1 MATAASPAVSGLP
14 WLSVVFGGGG
24 PFGIAYALG
33 VVDALAHAGV
43 AVAEADMLG
52 TSAGAWVAACLATGV
67 RYERLCD
74 VPRIRV
80 PNATPGLLRGVA
92 SELFGDATSERVTGC
107 AVRLPVARRVFMSG
121 EDHSLAEIVAAS
133 SAVPALFPPVR
144 LGRSWYVDGGVRSLA
159 SADHARQARHL
170 LVVAPIAG
178 PMFGPAGR
186 TMEMMLRNELRRWQ
200 QTTGGKT
207 HLVRPNA
214 QIAALTHHPL
224 DLFDMAR
231 ARDAYPLAHAQ
242 ARRLLA
248 ERPGLAGLARPQP
261 GAPGDLARAG

>member
-1 MATAASPAVSGLP
+1 MATAAPPAGNGVP

-33 VVDALAHAGV
+33 VVDALARDGV
-43 AVAEADMLG
+43 PVAEADMLG
-52 TSAGAWVAACLATGV
+52 TSAGAWVAACLATGL

-74 VPRIRV
+74 VPQIRV
-80 PNATPGLLRGVA
+80 PNAKPGLLRGVA
-92 SELFGDATSERVTGC
+92 SDLFGDVASQQVTGC
-107 AVRLPVARRVFMSG
+107 AVRFPSARRVFMSG
-121 EDHSLAEIVAAS
+121 EDHTLADIVAAS

-159 SADHARQARHL
+159 SADHARQASHL

-186 TMEMMLRNELRRWQ
+186 TMELMLRNELRRWQ
-200 QTTGGKT
+200 QATGGKT

-214 QIAALTHHPL
+214 RIAALTRHPL
-224 DLFDMAR
+224 HLFDMAR
-231 ARDAYPLAHAQ
+231 ARDAYPLAYAQ

-248 ERPGLAGLARPQP
+248 ERPGLAGLARPQTP
-261 GAPGDLARAG
+261 APGDLAKVG